1 MFKLTPTVLV
11 GKNEPNS
18 IPWPF
23 PEVVP
28 ASGSIYFTADGYD
41 ITGSVVLRTVNNTE
55 DVEFAVTG
63 SEDTILLISKE
74 SGRVGVGTVSASA
87 KLEVSSSLD
96 EDLLLIKNAS
106 GSIKVNQEG
115 ILVLSPYQ
123 GDVTAVSG
131 ALIYSASSLFVGS

>member
-1 MFKLTPTVLV
+1 MA
-11 GKNEPNS
+11 KNVR
-18 IPWPF
+18 I
-23 PEVVP
+23 VP

-41 ITGSVVLRTVNNTE
+41 ITGSVVLRTVGSTE

-96 EDLLLIKNAS
+96 EDLLLVKNAS
-106 GSIKVNQEG
+106 GSIKVNNEG
-115 ILVLSPYQ
+115 LLVLSPYQ
-123 GDVTAVSG
+123 GDATAVSG
-131 ALIYSASSLFVGS
+131 ALIYSASSLFVGG

>member
-1 MFKLTPTVLV
+1 MA
-11 GKNEPNS
+11 KNVR
-18 IPWPF
+18 I
-23 PEVVP
+23 VP

-63 SEDTILLISKE
+63 SEETILLISKD

-96 EDLLLIKNAS
+96 EDLLLVKNTS

-115 ILVLSPYQ
+115 VLVLSPYQ
-123 GDVTAVSG
+123 GDATAVSG
-131 ALIYSASSLFVGS
+131 ALIYSASSLFVGT

>member
-1 MFKLTPTVLV
+1 MA
-11 GKNEPNS
+11 KNVR
-18 IPWPF
+18 I
-23 PEVVP
+23 VP

-55 DVEFAVTG
+55 DIEFAVTG
-63 SEDTILLISKE
+63 SEETILLISKE

-96 EDLLLIKNAS
+96 EDLLLVKNAS
-106 GSIKVNQEG
+106 GSIKVNNEG
-115 ILVLSPYQ
+115 LLVLSPYQ
-123 GDVTAVSG
+123 GDATAVSG

>member
-1 MFKLTPTVLV
+1 MA
-11 GKNEPNS
+11 KNVR
-18 IPWPF
+18 I
-23 PEVVP
+23 VP

-41 ITGSVVLRTVNNTE
+41 ITGSVVLRTVGSTE
-55 DVEFAVTG
+55 DIEFAVTG

-96 EDLLLIKNAS
+96 EDLLLVKNAS

-115 ILVLSPYQ
+115 VLVLSPYQ

>member
-1 MFKLTPTVLV
+1 MA
-11 GKNEPNS
+11 KNVR
-18 IPWPF
+18 I
-23 PEVVP
+23 VP

-55 DVEFAVTG
+55 DIEFAVTG
-63 SEDTILLISKE
+63 SEETILLISKE

-96 EDLLLIKNAS
+96 EDLLLVKNAS

-123 GDVTAVSG
+123 GDATAVSG
-131 ALIYSASSLFVGS
+131 ALIFSASSLFVGS

>member
-1 MFKLTPTVLV
+1 MA
-11 GKNEPNS
+11 KNVR
-18 IPWPF
+18 I
-23 PEVVP
+23 VP

-96 EDLLLIKNAS
+96 EDLLLVKNAS
-106 GSIKVNQEG
+106 GSIKVNNEG
-115 ILVLSPYQ
+115 LLVLSPYQ
-123 GDVTAVSG
+123 GDATAVSG
-131 ALIYSASSLFVGS
+131 ALIYSASSLFVGT

>member
-1 MFKLTPTVLV
+1 MA
-11 GKNEPNS
+11 KNVR
-18 IPWPF
+18 I
-23 PEVVP
+23 VP

-55 DVEFAVTG
+55 DIEFAVTG

-96 EDLLLIKNAS
+96 EDLLLVKNAS
-106 GSIKVNQEG
+106 GSIKVNNEG
-115 ILVLSPYQ
+115 LLVLSPYQ
-123 GDVTAVSG
+123 GDATAVSG
-131 ALIYSASSLFVGS
+131 ALIYSASSLFVGT

>member
-1 MFKLTPTVLV
+1 MA
-11 GKNEPNS
+11 KNVR
-18 IPWPF
+18 I
-23 PEVVP
+23 VP

-55 DVEFAVTG
+55 DIEFAVTG
-63 SEDTILLISKE
+63 SEETILLISKE

-96 EDLLLIKNAS
+96 EDLLLVKNAS

-115 ILVLSPYQ
+115 VLVLSPYQ

>member
-1 MFKLTPTVLV
+1 MA
-11 GKNEPNS
+11 KNVR
-18 IPWPF
+18 I
-23 PEVVP
+23 VP
-28 ASGSIYFTADGYD
+28 ASGSIYFTGDGYD

-87 KLEVSSSLD
+87 KLEVSSSVD
-96 EDLLLIKNAS
+96 EDLLLVKNAS

-115 ILVLSPYQ
+115 VLVLSPYQ

>member
-1 MFKLTPTVLV
+1 MA
-11 GKNEPNS
+11 KNVR
-18 IPWPF
+18 I
-23 PEVVP
+23 VP

-41 ITGSVVLRTVNNTE
+41 ITGSVVLRTVSNTE

-63 SEDTILLISKE
+63 SEETILLISKD

-96 EDLLLIKNAS
+96 EDLLLVKNAS

-115 ILVLSPYQ
+115 VLVLSPYQ
-123 GDVTAVSG
+123 GDATAVSG
-131 ALIYSASSLFVGS
+131 ALIYSASSLFVGT

>member
-1 MFKLTPTVLV
+1 MA
-11 GKNEPNS
+11 KNVR
-18 IPWPF
+18 I
-23 PEVVP
+23 VP
-28 ASGSIYFTADGYD
+28 ASGSIYFTGDGYD

-96 EDLLLIKNAS
+96 EDLLLVKNAS
-106 GSIKVNQEG
+106 GSIKVNNEG
-115 ILVLSPYQ
+115 LLVLSPYQ
-123 GDVTAVSG
+123 GDATAVSG
-131 ALIYSASSLFVGS
+131 ALIYSASSLFVGG

>member
-1 MFKLTPTVLV
+1 MA
-11 GKNEPNS
+11 KNVR
-18 IPWPF
+18 I
-23 PEVVP
+23 VP

-96 EDLLLIKNAS
+96 EDLLLVKNAS

-115 ILVLSPYQ
+115 LLVLSPYQ
-123 GDVTAVSG
+123 GDATAVSG

>member
-1 MFKLTPTVLV
+1 MA
-11 GKNEPNS
+11 KNVR
-18 IPWPF
+18 I
-23 PEVVP
+23 VP

-55 DVEFAVTG
+55 DIEFAVTG
-63 SEDTILLISKE
+63 SEETILLISKE

-96 EDLLLIKNAS
+96 EDLLLVKNAS

-115 ILVLSPYQ
+115 LLVLSPYQ
-123 GDVTAVSG
+123 GDATAVSG
-131 ALIYSASSLFVGS
+131 ALIFSASSLFVGS

>member
-1 MFKLTPTVLV
+1 MA
-11 GKNEPNS
+11 KNVR
-18 IPWPF
+18 I
-23 PEVVP
+23 VP

-55 DVEFAVTG
+55 DIEFAVTG
-63 SEDTILLISKE
+63 SEETILLISKE

-87 KLEVSSSLD
+87 KLEVSTSLD
-96 EDLLLIKNAS
+96 EDLLLVKNAS

-115 ILVLSPYQ
+115 VLVLSPYQ

>member
-1 MFKLTPTVLV
+1 MA
-11 GKNEPNS
+11 KNVR
-18 IPWPF
+18 I
-23 PEVVP
+23 VP

-55 DVEFAVTG
+55 DIEFTVTG

-87 KLEVSSSLD
+87 KLEVSSSVD
-96 EDLLLIKNAS
+96 EDLLLVKNAS

-115 ILVLSPYQ
+115 ILILSPYQ
-123 GDVTAVSG
+123 GDATAVSG

>member
-1 MFKLTPTVLV
+1 MA
-11 GKNEPNS
+11 KNVR
-18 IPWPF
+18 I
-23 PEVVP
+23 VP

-41 ITGSVVLRTVNNTE
+41 ITGSVVLRTVSNTE

-63 SEDTILLISKE
+63 SEETILLISKD

-96 EDLLLIKNAS
+96 EDLLLVKNTS

-123 GDVTAVSG
+123 GDATAVSG

>member
-1 MFKLTPTVLV
+1 MA
-11 GKNEPNS
+11 KNVR
-18 IPWPF
+18 I
-23 PEVVP
+23 VP

-41 ITGSVVLRTVNNTE
+41 VTGSIVLRTVGNTE
-55 DVEFAVTG
+55 NLEFAVTG

-96 EDLLLIKNAS
+96 EDLLLVKNDV

-115 ILVLSPYQ
+115 ILVLSDYNGTP
-123 GDVTAVSG
+123 TPVSG
-131 ALIYSASSLFVGS
+131 GLFYSASQFFISS

>member
-1 MFKLTPTVLV
+1 MA
-11 GKNEPNS
+11 KNVR
-18 IPWPF
+18 I
-23 PEVVP
+23 VP
-28 ASGSIYFTADGYD
+28 ASGSIYFTGDGYD

-55 DVEFAVTG
+55 DIEFAVTG

-96 EDLLLIKNAS
+96 EDLLLVKNAS
-106 GSIKVNQEG
+106 GSIKVNNEG
-115 ILVLSPYQ
+115 LLVLSPYQ
-123 GDVTAVSG
+123 GNATAVSG

>member
-1 MFKLTPTVLV
+1 MA
-11 GKNEPNS
+11 KNVR
-18 IPWPF
+18 I
-23 PEVVP
+23 VP

-96 EDLLLIKNAS
+96 EDLLLVKNSS

-115 ILVLSPYQ
+115 LLVLSPYQ
-123 GDVTAVSG
+123 GDATAVSG

>member
-1 MFKLTPTVLV
+1 MA
-11 GKNEPNS
+11 KNVR
-18 IPWPF
+18 I
-23 PEVVP
+23 VP

-41 ITGSVVLRTVNNTE
+41 ITGSVVLRTVGSTE
-55 DVEFAVTG
+55 DIEFAVTG

-96 EDLLLIKNAS
+96 EDLLLVKNAS

-123 GDVTAVSG
+123 GDATAVSG
-131 ALIYSASSLFVGS
+131 ALIYSASSLFVGG

>member
-1 MFKLTPTVLV
+1 MA
-11 GKNEPNS
+11 KNVR
-18 IPWPF
+18 I
-23 PEVVP
+23 VP
-28 ASGSIYFTADGYD
+28 ASGSIYFTADGKD

-55 DVEFAVTG
+55 DLEFAVTG

-106 GSIKVNQEG
+106 GSIKVNNEG
-115 ILVLSPYQ
+115 LLVLSPYQ
-123 GDVTAVSG
+123 GDATAVSG